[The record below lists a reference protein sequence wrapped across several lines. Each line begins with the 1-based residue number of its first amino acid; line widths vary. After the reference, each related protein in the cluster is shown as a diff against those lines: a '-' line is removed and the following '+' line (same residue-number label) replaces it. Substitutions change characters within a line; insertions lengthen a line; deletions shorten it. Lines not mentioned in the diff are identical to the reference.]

1 MSEDSSLLAV
11 GFTDSI
17 IKVWTLVPQK
27 LRAMKSAEQL
37 QDIDRE
43 AGKDSMKCRGYKYLH
58 KEVVNT
64 SYNHLDCEVSYFDTI
79 LV

>member
-1 MSEDSSLLAV
+1 MPAVNRVTSAEVSEDSSLLAV

-43 AGKDSMKCRGYKYLH
+43 AGKDFLKCRKC
-58 KEVVNT
+58 N
-64 SYNHLDCEVSYFDTI
+64 DVS
-79 LV
+79 L

>member
-1 MSEDSSLLAV
+1 MSAVNRVTSAEVSEDSSLLAV

-17 IKVWTLVPQK
+17 VKVWTLVPQK

-43 AGKDSMKCRGYKYLH
+43 AGKDFLKCR
-58 KEVVNT
+58 ECN
-64 SYNHLDCEVSYFDTI
+64 DVS
-79 LV
+79 L

>member
-1 MSEDSSLLAV
+1 MSAINRVTSAEVSEDSSLLAV

-17 IKVWTLVPQK
+17 VKVWTLVPQK

-43 AGKDSMKCRGYKYLH
+43 AGKDLKCR
-58 KEVVNT
+58 ECN
-64 SYNHLDCEVSYFDTI
+64 DVS
-79 LV
+79 L

>member
-1 MSEDSSLLAV
+1 MPAVNRVTSAEVSEDSSLLAV

-17 IKVWTLVPQK
+17 VKVWTLVPQK

-43 AGKDSMKCRGYKYLH
+43 AGKDFLKCR
-58 KEVVNT
+58 E
-64 SYNHLDCEVSYFDTI
+64 YNDVS
-79 LV
+79 L

>member
-1 MSEDSSLLAV
+1 VPATHRVTSAEVSEDSSLLAV

-43 AGKDSMKCRGYKYLH
+43 AGKDLVKFR
-58 KEVVNT
+58 E
-64 SYNHLDCEVSYFDTI
+64 YNFKSHFF
-79 LV
+79 

>member
-1 MSEDSSLLAV
+1 MLAVNRVTSAEVSEDSSLLAV

-17 IKVWTLVPQK
+17 VKVWTLVPQK

-43 AGKDSMKCRGYKYLH
+43 AGKDLLKCR
-58 KEVVNT
+58 ECN
-64 SYNHLDCEVSYFDTI
+64 DVS
-79 LV
+79 L